1 MMKSPCAQTRV
12 GFFVPGNTRS
22 MSWKAYETD
31 GASCI
36 SYAILVQRVDGLYA
50 PIHSVNPY
58 GTVGCEGNVCVL
70 PETDCVT
77 IRFPGS
83 HPDAAH

>member
-1 MMKSPCAQTRV
+1 MCSDAHGLFHTRQHP
-12 GFFVPGNTRS
+12 F
-22 MSWKAYETD
+22 YELGD
-31 GASCI
+31 I
-36 SYAILVQRVDGLYA
+36 RDWRQILHSLRNIDTTGGYGLYS
-50 PIHSVNPY
+50 PIRSVNPY
-58 GTVGCEGNVCVL
+58 GTVGYEGSDCVL

>member
-1 MMKSPCAQTRV
+1 MCSDARGLFRTRQHP
-12 GFFVPGNTRS
+12 F
-22 MSWKAYETD
+22 YELED
-31 GASCI
+31 I
-36 SYAILVQRVDGLYA
+36 RDWRRILHFLRNIGTTGGYGLYA
-50 PIHSVNPY
+50 PIRSVNPY

>member
-36 SYAILVQRVDGLYA
+36 PYAILVQRVDTGYTRLY
-50 PIHSVNPY
+50 VQ
-58 GTVGCEGNVCVL
+58 
-70 PETDCVT
+70 
-77 IRFPGS
+77 
-83 HPDAAH
+83 

>member
-1 MMKSPCAQTRV
+1 MCSDAR

-36 SYAILVQRVDGLYA
+36 SYAILVQRWIRAIRAYTFSEPVWHCRVRGERLRTAGDGLRDD
-50 PIHSVNPY
+50 PFSRQP
-58 GTVGCEGNVCVL
+58 
-70 PETDCVT
+70 
-77 IRFPGS
+77 S
-83 HPDAAH
+83 

>member
-1 MMKSPCAQTRV
+1 M
-12 GFFVPGNTRS
+12 GFFILGNTRS
-22 MSWKAYETD
+22 MSWKTEETD

-36 SYAILVQRVDGLYA
+36 PYAILIQRVDTDVYS
-50 PIHSVNPY
+50 PIRSVNPY
-58 GTVGCEGNVCVL
+58 GTVGYEGSDCVL